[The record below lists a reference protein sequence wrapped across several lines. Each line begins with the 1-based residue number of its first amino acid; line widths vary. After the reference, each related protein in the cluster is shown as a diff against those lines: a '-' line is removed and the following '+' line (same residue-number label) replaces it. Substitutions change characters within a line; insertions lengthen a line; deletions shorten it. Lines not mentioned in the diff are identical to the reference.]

1 MTSNLIF
8 LVTCSANTYDVNRV
22 THGLFL
28 VLMSVIVYCML
39 LAWCSQLLTVFSFPR
54 KSMLLTL
61 RPGTSINKWIIM
73 RHLKCCFF
81 KLLFFP
87 FFKLHTLSSFLPLH
101 IFWESRDIFW
111 KIMEKKPNQNPI
123 FWLQFVLTMSK
134 FLNS

>member
-54 KSMLLTL
+54 KSILLTL

-73 RHLKCCFF
+73 RHLKCCFYT
-81 KLLFFP
+81 LSCYFFP
-87 FFKLHTLSSFLPLH
+87 FLNCTLWVVSCPPTYFGSL
-101 IFWESRDIFW
+101 ETYSEKSW
-111 KIMEKKPNQNPI
+111 KKNKPDPYI
-123 FWLQFVLTMSK
+123 LTAICSD
-134 FLNS
+134 NA